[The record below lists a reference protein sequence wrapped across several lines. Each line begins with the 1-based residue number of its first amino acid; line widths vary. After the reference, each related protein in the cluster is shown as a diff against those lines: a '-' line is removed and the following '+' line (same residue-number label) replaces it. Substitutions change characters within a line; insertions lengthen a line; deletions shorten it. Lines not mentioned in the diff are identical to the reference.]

1 MTLDSGKEPP
11 SFILPVFANAPVLQT
26 MNFLQIFFLT
36 VVFFRFLMYD
46 INR

>member
-26 MNFLQIFFLT
+26 MNFFANLFSDGCVFPFFD
-36 VVFFRFLMYD
+36 V
-46 INR
+46 